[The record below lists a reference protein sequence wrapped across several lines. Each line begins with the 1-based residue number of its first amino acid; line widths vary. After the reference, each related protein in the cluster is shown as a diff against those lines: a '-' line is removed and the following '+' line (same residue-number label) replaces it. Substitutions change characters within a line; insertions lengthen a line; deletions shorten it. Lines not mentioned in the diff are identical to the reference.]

1 MNTQPYFLLAESDLH
16 PGTGKVEGK
25 AIDNPIQRETT
36 SRFPKIEGSGLRG
49 ALKANLRSKNT
60 DINSIEAMFGKDPD
74 TDQDQTKG
82 LLKLQKSK
90 IILFPVY
97 SPNHAITLYLT
108 CPFVLTG
115 FARDMANMGH
125 RVKIENLPLAIK
137 DEECYADTT
146 VLYKEHAYAAQYAL
160 KNLETLENAITIND
174 TPFRKAL
181 SESLYPVV
189 DPEENDTFKDLRTF
203 TEQRIILVSDLFFS
217 HCVQYKTTV
226 HIGNHIDPKTG
237 VVKQGALYSVE
248 YLPQGSVLYTFA
260 TADVPLREAE
270 VKIFQESSIL
280 ETLTT
285 HLGSSNNLFS
295 LGGKSSV
302 GKGLVK
308 MEKVS
313 LTPKPTNG

>member
-49 ALKANLRSKNT
+49 ALKANLRLKNK
-60 DINSIEAMFGKDPD
+60 DISSIEAMFGKDPD

-90 IILFPVY
+90 IMLFPVY
-97 SPNHAITLYLT
+97 SPNQAITLYLT

-125 RVKIENLPLAIK
+125 EVKIENLPLAIK
-137 DEECYADTT
+137 DEECYADTA
-146 VLYKEHAYAAQYAL
+146 VLSNDYAYAAQYAL
-160 KNLETLENAITIND
+160 KNLETPENTINLNNN
-174 TPFRKAL
+174 PFRKAL
-181 SESLYPVV
+181 SESLYPVS
-189 DPEENDTFKDLRTF
+189 EEEDTFKDLRTF

-237 VVKQGALYSVE
+237 VVKTGALYSVE

-260 TADVPLREAE
+260 TADVPMREAE
-270 VKIFQESSIL
+270 IKIFKESGIL

-285 HLGSSNNLFS
+285 HLNNSNHLFS

-302 GKGLVK
+302 GKGLMK

-313 LTPKPTNG
+313 LTPKPTDA

>member
-49 ALKANLRSKNT
+49 ALKANLRSKNK
-60 DINSIEAMFGKDPD
+60 DAGSIEAMFGKDPD

-90 IILFPVY
+90 IMLMPVY
-97 SPNHAITLYLT
+97 SPNQAITLYLT

-125 RVKIENLPLAIK
+125 KATFENVPLAII
-137 DEECYADTT
+137 DEECYADTA
-146 VLYKEHAYAAQYAL
+146 VLSNNYAYAAQYAL
-160 KNLETLENAITIND
+160 GNIENAEKPITINGVL
-174 TPFRKAL
+174 FRKAL
-181 SESLYPVV
+181 SESLYPVSV
-189 DPEENDTFKDLRTF
+189 ENDTFKDLRTF
-203 TEQRIILVSDLFFS
+203 TEQRIVLVSDLFFS

-260 TADVPLREAE
+260 TADIPLRD
-270 VKIFQESSIL
+270 QEIKMFKDSGIL

-285 HLGSSNNLFS
+285 YLDSTNHLFS

-313 LTPKPTNG
+313 LIPKPTAA